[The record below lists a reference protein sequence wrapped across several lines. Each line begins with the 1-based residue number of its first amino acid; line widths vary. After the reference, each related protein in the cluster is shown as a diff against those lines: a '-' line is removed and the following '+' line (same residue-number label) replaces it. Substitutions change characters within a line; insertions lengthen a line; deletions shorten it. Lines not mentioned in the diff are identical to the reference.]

1 MATSEPKETKETVKV
16 YGTAER
22 IVNEEKNSFYYKL
35 TLNSK
40 YLMEDFINVN
50 IARLSIVDLKRDD
63 GKLSVIPN
71 EYPHNQGK
79 HFSHANIMLF
89 GDSLL
94 SYFQSRNLSE
104 SNSEPVNLFLNPAS
118 GSKEKF
124 VVSIYDPD
132 NKSIKG
138 CGMAWRNEHINLG
151 TCIKDKKFE
160 NYSLNIN
167 KKELFGYI
175 KTHFEDKKNVYLTV
189 SKPNDKGHSSV
200 TISNS
205 KDFPSNTLFVVK
217 LNKQQLLSL
226 PVSESGNIHFYL
238 SQHKERSIKNDLSDY
253 FAFKLINDTKNY
265 IGKAWTA
272 DNFSKYINSLSESK
286 QKKVSEEVKKGDSI
300 KVNDFVSFT
309 VSDDYYLKTK
319 FRSEKDHQVY
329 GIVNN
334 VGPNS
339 ITVTMAGSNS
349 VLKLDASK
357 ISPATEEQFKNFE
370 SLYNKIKE
378 EVSINTTKKIK
389 KEESKSISQEKDN
402 SKGNLKDKGK
412 SGSKSKENKQSNNP
426 DLPF

>member
-22 IVNEEKNSFYYKL
+22 IVNEEKKSFYYKL

-50 IARLSIVDLKRDD
+50 IAKLSIVDLKRND

-94 SYFQSRNLSE
+94 SYFESKNLSE
-104 SNSEPVNLFLNPAS
+104 SKTEPVVFFLNPAS

-132 NKSIKG
+132 NKSSKG

-151 TCIKDKKFE
+151 TCIKDDKFE

-189 SKPNDKGHSSV
+189 SNPNQKGHSSV

-205 KDFPSNTLFVVK
+205 KDLPSNSLFVVK

-226 PVSESGNIHFYL
+226 PVSESGYIHFNL

-253 FAFKLINDTKNY
+253 FAYKLINNTKNY
-265 IGKAWTA
+265 IGKAWTEE
-272 DNFSKYINSLSESK
+272 NFTKYMNSLSESK
-286 QKKVSEEVKKGDSI
+286 EKKVSEEVKKDDSI
-300 KVNDFVSFT
+300 KVNDFVSFS

-319 FRSEKDHQVY
+319 FRSEKEHQVF
-329 GIVNN
+329 GIVNS
-334 VGPNS
+334 VGQNS
-339 ITVTMAGSNS
+339 VTVTMAGSNT
-349 VLKLDASK
+349 VLKLDTSK
-357 ISPATEEQFKNFE
+357 VSPSTEEQFKNFE
-370 SLYNKIKE
+370 ALYNKIKE
-378 EVSINTTKKIK
+378 EVSVNTTKKLK
-389 KEESKSISQEKDN
+389 KEESKTSSQEQNTSKDMSSSKSKGKEKDN
-402 SKGNLKDKGK
+402 
-412 SGSKSKENKQSNNP
+412 NP
-426 DLPF
+426 NLPFD

>member
-50 IARLSIVDLKRDD
+50 IAKLSIVDLKRDD

-175 KTHFEDKKNVYLTV
+175 KTHFEDIKNVYLTV

-217 LNKQQLLSL
+217 LNKHQLLSL

-253 FAFKLINDTKNY
+253 YAFKLINDTKNY
-265 IGKAWTA
+265 IGKAWTEE
-272 DNFSKYINSLSESK
+272 NFSKYMISLSESK
-286 QKKVSEEVKKGDSI
+286 ENKVSEEVKKTDPI
-300 KVNDFVSFT
+300 KVNDFVSFSI
-309 VSDDYYLKTK
+309 SDDYYLKTK
-319 FRSEKDHQVY
+319 FRSEKEHQVY
-329 GIVNN
+329 GIVNS
-334 VGPNS
+334 VGQNS
-339 ITVTMAGSNS
+339 VTVTMAGSNT
-349 VLKLDASK
+349 VLKLDTNK
-357 ISPATEEQFKNFE
+357 VSPSTEEQFKNFE
-370 SLYNKIKE
+370 ALYNKIKE
-378 EVSINTTKKIK
+378 EVSVNTTKKLK
-389 KEESKSISQEKDN
+389 KEESKTASQEQN
-402 SKGNLKDKGK
+402 TSMGMSSSNK
-412 SGSKSKENKQSNNP
+412 STGKENDNNP
-426 DLPF
+426 NLPFD